1 MEHGAWPEA
10 RNKRNFTPMMLVSDG
25 AIAQLLTEAVEKA
38 QEKTNYGFIDLAKV
52 WFISAYVSSCN

>member
-1 MEHGAWPEA
+1 
-10 RNKRNFTPMMLVSDG
+10 MMLVSDG

-52 WFISAYVSSCN
+52 GFISAYVYSCN